1 MRLATRRGTVLV
13 LALLLCTI
21 SIVLIVLVHFYGK
34 PDRYRLEVIS
44 YLEGKTGK
52 QIEIGHIGVNWIPLS
67 IRLDNFATINPKPFP
82 AGYFLK
88 VPRVDA
94 VIDAAA
100 LLHRQIVIKSI
111 VLHDPIINVIS
122 DPDGLWNFEN
132 PPSKTSQKRV
142 PIFALGVISRVEI
155 TGGQL
160 FASALIDPSDRPGPV
175 VFEVHNL
182 SATLRQV
189 DFNAFIGPPSS
200 IVAEGDMMA
209 DSLRFGSIQATNARS
224 KLRLLGKQVFFDG
237 VSVDAYKGH
246 VLGDLG
252 FALTGPNATFTANA
266 RTRGV
271 DMAHL
276 LTAFPGARGKM
287 TGTMEGEF
295 KLAGE
300 VEHSSHPLAG
310 IHGIGYVTIRKG
322 ELPTLNLNE
331 NLIKLARLR
340 GRSSVVEDPAAFI
353 SISGDLD
360 LSHQSIFSR
369 AINILGYSADIHC
382 SGTVGLAG
390 AGALDYQ
397 GQANLLTKQVFF
409 TNIVARISGAKL
421 LNGKLSFPIRVAGT
435 LQAPK
440 FSIVN

>member
-1 MRLATRRGTVLV
+1 MTLRRKTALILASL
-13 LALLLCTI
+13 LAAFLL
-21 SIVLIVLVHFYGK
+21 VLIVLVHTFGN
-34 PDRYRLEVIS
+34 PDRYRAEIIS
-44 YLEGKTGK
+44 YLEEKTGK
-52 QIEIGHIGVNWIPLS
+52 QIEIGHIAVNWIPLS
-67 IRLDNFATINPKPFP
+67 IRLDNFASRNPKPFP

-111 VLHDPIINVIS
+111 VLHDPVINVIS

-132 PPSKTSQKRV
+132 PPSRTSQEGA
-142 PIFALGVISRVEI
+142 PIFALGVIPRVDI

-160 FASALIDPSDRPGPV
+160 FASALIDPSDRPGPI

-182 SATLRQV
+182 VALLEQV

-200 IVAEGDMMA
+200 IVAEGNMTA
-209 DSLRFGSIQATNARS
+209 DSLRFGSIQATNVKS
-224 KLRLLGKQVFFDG
+224 KLRLLGKKVVFDG
-237 VSVDAYKGH
+237 VSVETYMGH
-246 VLGDLG
+246 AIGDLA
-252 FALTGPNATFTANA
+252 FTLAGPNATFAANA
-266 RTRGV
+266 QARGI
-271 DMAHL
+271 DMARL
-276 LTAFPGARGKM
+276 LTAAFPAARGKM

-340 GRSSVVEDPAAFI
+340 GRSSGVEDPAAFI

-369 AINILGYSADIHC
+369 EINILGYGADIHC
-382 SGTVGLAG
+382 SGSVGLAN
-390 AGALDYQ
+390 AGALDYH
-397 GQANLLTKQVFF
+397 GQANLLTKQGFF
-409 TNIVARISGAKL
+409 TNIGARMSGAKL
-421 LNGKLSFPIRVAGT
+421 VNGKLSFPIRVGGT
-435 LQAPK
+435 LQAPR
-440 FSIVN
+440 FSVVN